1 MLHYSGG
8 PATKVPT
15 GDSLKEEIH
24 GFEHKWGVPQSA
36 SAVDRTHI
44 PIVTHCHPLSPSD
57 FPPDYINHE
66 GGKELMVDHLY

>member
-1 MLHYSGG
+1 MPHHKRGMLHYSGG

-44 PIVTHCHPLSPSD
+44 PIVTHCHPVTS
-57 FPPDYINHE
+57 
-66 GGKELMVDHLY
+66 HLTTSTMKVARN